1 MADDNLIRSLDDIFN
16 DPDVDD
22 MLQAPVKH
30 KSVTYD
36 LEVTGFQEINEWVS
50 DHDGQEPQK
59 LRDPSQMKQRK
70 LASRLKG
77 IRESAERRDHLATY
91 DTFGLL
97 RDEPETEKLE
107 DVIKQEKTD
116 FSSLDD
122 ILNDDSVLFT
132 GTQTQVSDSKLFDTK
147 VYKDIQREQENRPEV
162 VSQRKAMANF
172 GEFEP
177 MFKKAQAEIASGKR
191 QLRPFKNYEILRHH
205 FYVLKGQLLYVE
217 EVGAEI
223 ELNDN
228 SNRKTDARL
237 HVVYDNGTDNHPLRN
252 GLAASLYGRQGRVV
266 TEPDETFAFETNDQI
281 TGFIY
286 VLKSLSTN
294 EQIMRIQ
301 NEHPLYKV
309 GFTAGSIQK
318 RIANAENESTYL
330 YAPVELVEEMK
341 VVNLNAE
348 SLETALHHEMAEY
361 QLDIDITA
369 ANGRLIHPR
378 EWFVVD
384 LTTIEEI
391 AANIISKLRMQD

>member
-22 MLQAPVKH
+22 MLQAPVKQ

-162 VSQRKAMANF
+162 VSQRKAMANLN
-172 GEFEP
+172 
-177 MFKKAQAEIASGKR
+177 QC
-191 QLRPFKNYEILRHH
+191 LRR
-205 FYVLKGQLLYVE
+205 LKL
-217 EVGAEI
+217 
-223 ELNDN
+223 
-228 SNRKTDARL
+228 RL
-237 HVVYDNGTDNHPLRN
+237 HPVSASY
-252 GLAASLYGRQGRVV
+252 GLSKTTKFYA
-266 TEPDETFAFETNDQI
+266 I
-281 TGFIY
+281 I
-286 VLKSLSTN
+286 
-294 EQIMRIQ
+294 
-301 NEHPLYKV
+301 
-309 GFTAGSIQK
+309 FTC
-318 RIANAENESTYL
+318 
-330 YAPVELVEEMK
+330 
-341 VVNLNAE
+341 
-348 SLETALHHEMAEY
+348 
-361 QLDIDITA
+361 
-369 ANGRLIHPR
+369 
-378 EWFVVD
+378 
-384 LTTIEEI
+384 
-391 AANIISKLRMQD
+391 